1 MNCTP
6 FGSATEQELAAFEQ
20 QTGLGLP
27 ASYREFLLDTNS
39 AAALNQSF
47 FVRDLDQ
54 EIKLQVLFG
63 LYNTASRGLTLTCW
77 LAEYKE
83 ELGPDTLLIGKDRGG
98 IFCSIRWPVRSKVFT
113 TGIFGV
119 SSHSR
124 LMGVGIPTL

>member
-20 QTGLGLP
+20 QTELGLP
-27 ASYREFLLDTNS
+27 ASYREFLRDTNG
-39 AAALNQSF
+39 AAGLNQSF

-63 LYNTASRGLTLTCW
+63 LYNTDSRGLTLTCW

-83 ELGPDTLLIGKDRGG
+83 EIGPDTLLIGKDRGG
-98 IFCSIRWPVRSKVFT
+98 FSALYGGR
-113 TGIFGV
+113 
-119 SSHSR
+119 
-124 LMGVGIPTL
+124 